1 MDEWTAKLG
10 SRLLPGVV
18 KVCLRF
24 GQVFLLVFLFFSPTD
39 HPAEAQF
46 INKHNST
53 LPVASSACPWPCLC
67 PRSSSARR
75 DVHRKTWSSLL
86 VAKEV
91 QEMGLGMA

>member
-18 KVCLRF
+18 KVCLRS
-24 GQVFLLVFLFFSPTD
+24 GQVSLVFLFFSPTD

-53 LPVASSACPWPCLC
+53 LPVASSACPGPCLC